1 MINSFS
7 IQGEIYKEPQYNKS
21 AKGTSVVKLTLSQGK
36 NYFQFVAFKEVA
48 EDIVKLNLV
57 KGDVVSIES
66 KIQPN
71 NYEKNGQKVYGFNFI
86 IETINIDEKA
96 ESMDDDDIPTS
107 TYEDEPVYNNTSYL
121 D

>member
-48 EDIVKLNLV
+48 DNIVKLNLV
-57 KGDVVSIES
+57 KGDIVSIES
-66 KIQPN
+66 RIQPN

-86 IETINIDEKA
+86 IENINIDEKS
-96 ESMDDDDIPTS
+96 ESMDDEIPDS
-107 TYEDEPVYNNTSYL
+107 NYEDEPVYNNTSYL